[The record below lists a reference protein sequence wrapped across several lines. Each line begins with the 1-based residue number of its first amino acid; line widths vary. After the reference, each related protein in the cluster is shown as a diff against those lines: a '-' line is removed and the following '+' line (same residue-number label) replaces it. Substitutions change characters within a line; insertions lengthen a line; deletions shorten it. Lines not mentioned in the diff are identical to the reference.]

1 MTNITKLGLHI
12 CQNATIVDAMGQLID
27 SSILVLTICT
37 CNLLIQIERYCNSC
51 MFINFEEYQKR
62 INNMAPD
69 SQKITSRLTSTKH
82 ITFFYNKKLVLKKYA
97 TTEVKQDTKDVQ
109 RYRLK

>member
-1 MTNITKLGLHI
+1 
-12 CQNATIVDAMGQLID
+12 
-27 SSILVLTICT
+27 
-37 CNLLIQIERYCNSC
+37 

-62 INNMAPD
+62 IKNMAPD
-69 SQKITSRLTSTKH
+69 SQKITSRLTSTKD
-82 ITFFYNKKLVLKKYA
+82 ITFFYYKKVVLKKYA